1 MTKPVGILGGTFDP
15 VHHGHLRLALE
26 CLHAADL
33 AEISLIPAYTPP
45 HRSTVSASATQR
57 MDMLQLATN
66 AADELI
72 TDDIEITRGG
82 VSYTVETV
90 QALRQHYGDTP
101 ICLIMG
107 IDAFNSIDQWKQW
120 ELILDYVH
128 IIVADRPHTE
138 STITN
143 NSVASLYSSKSASNP
158 TDLQHAP
165 AGRILMVNIPMLSIS
180 STYIRHQF
188 ANGHI
193 PHSLIPESVLAYITK
208 EGIYTNTT

>member
-15 VHHGHLRLALE
+15 IHHGHLRLAIE

-33 AEISLIPAYTPP
+33 AEIRLIPVNSPP
-45 HRSTVSASATQR
+45 HRVTVSASATQR
-57 MDMLQLATN
+57 MDMLNLATN
-66 AADELI
+66 TVDEL
-72 TDDIEITRGG
+72 TAYDIEITRGG

-90 QALRQHYGDTP
+90 QALREHYGDTP

-107 IDAFNSIDQWKQW
+107 IDAFNSFDQWEQW

-143 NSVASLYSSKSASNP
+143 NGVASLYSSKSERHP
-158 TDLQHAP
+158 TDLQQSP

-188 ANGHI
+188 AIGQI
-193 PHSLIPESVLAYITK
+193 PHSLIPENVLAYITK
-208 EGIYTNTT
+208 EGLYTNTT